1 MPCGIVFD
9 MHNLGINP
17 KSSNDKQKAPCMF
30 LNYIKTAWRILQ
42 KNLSH
47 TIINIIGLGVGFS
60 VATLLLIFIF
70 HQLSYDRFHEHSHRI
85 YRMTVEGHMGNDQYI
100 SAPLTDGE
108 VADIF
113 KEQLPEAEY
122 VSRLFTQGTQEVFVD
137 NERFAID
144 QLVWVDPGFFHMFS
158 FPLSKGDPE
167 QVLDSPDQVV
177 LSEDAALQFF
187 GSTDV
192 INETM
197 FFANRTYR
205 ITGIMENF
213 PANSHVQFTVVASI
227 ATRTRPEDNIIP
239 RQGISF
245 PTYVL
250 LREDA
255 DKENFVNNAVRLADL
270 HVEEKYGPMGLH
282 INHHVQN
289 LEDIYL
295 HSRFA
300 MVTEETGDIRNVYIF
315 SFLTL
320 FILLIAIFNFV
331 NLMTAQAEKRS
342 REIGLRKVIGAGKG
356 DLIRQFM
363 GESVIIALLAF
374 LLALALNEFL
384 IHPFSHM
391 LDEDFSLLYW
401 QQPIIL
407 LAILAFVVIIGII
420 SGIYPALYLSRHQPI
435 TVLKGDQHGTGKP
448 NAFRKVLVSV
458 QFAIS
463 IFLIATL
470 LLLHKQVSDMKHK
483 NPGFE
488 REHVISVTNLTSGI
502 RGSYESIRAELLQH
516 PRILQVTASQSI
528 PGRQRSIQTAH
539 KQEDD
544 PDQTILIH
552 ENRIQHHYLETYG
565 MQLVAG
571 RDFDPQ
577 MRTDSASVIVNER
590 AVKELGLEDPIGA
603 DIVVWQHP
611 CRIIGVVS
619 DFHFQSLHHKLE
631 PLAFTMYSTWFNQ
644 ISIRMEPGS
653 TREVMD
659 FTQETFESADPNYV
673 FDYLFIDS
681 LFEQMYRREERIS
694 NMVTAAAI
702 LAIIISFMGLFAL
715 TSFTV
720 SQKVK
725 EIGIRKTF
733 GASTFS
739 VVASLT
745 KELSRWLI
753 AGAIVALPLA
763 YWVVDSWQQ
772 NFAYQISLLE
782 HWWLFAAAV
791 LIAGAIGGLAMLY
804 QSLSAARANPMDSLR
819 TE

>member
-1 MPCGIVFD
+1 
-9 MHNLGINP
+9 
-17 KSSNDKQKAPCMF
+17 MF
-30 LNYIKTAWRILQ
+30 LNYIKTAWRILK

-60 VATLLLIFIF
+60 VATLLLIFVY

-85 YRMTVEGHMGNDQYI
+85 YRITIEGQIGDGQHINGPY
-100 SAPLTDGE
+100 TDGE
-108 VADIF
+108 VADIL
-113 KEQLPEAEY
+113 KEQLPEGEY
-122 VSRLFTQGTQEVFVD
+122 VSRLFTQGAQEVFID
-137 NERFAID
+137 HKRFSAE
-144 QLVWVDPGFFHMFS
+144 QVVWVDPGFFRMFS
-158 FPLSKGDPE
+158 FPLAKGDPE
-167 QVLDSPDQVV
+167 HVLDGPDKVV
-177 LSEDAALQFF
+177 ISEDAAMRFF

-192 INETM
+192 VNETITI
-197 FFANRTYR
+197 ANYTYR

-213 PANSHVQFTVVASI
+213 PKNSHVQFTVIASI
-227 ATRTRPEDNIIP
+227 ATRTRPDDNIIA

-245 PTYVL
+245 PTYIL

-255 DKENFVNNAVRLADL
+255 DKESFFNNAARLADL
-270 HVEEKYGPMGLH
+270 HIEERYGPMGLRMSH
-282 INHHVQN
+282 DLQN
-289 LEDIYL
+289 LEDIFL
-295 HSRFA
+295 HSRFSMGA
-300 MVTEETGDIRNVYIF
+300 EETGDIRNVYIF

-331 NLMTAQAEKRS
+331 NLMTAQAEKRT

-363 GESVIIALLAF
+363 GESVLIALLAF
-374 LLALALNEFL
+374 VLALALNEFL
-384 IHPFSHM
+384 IAPFSNM
-391 LDEDFSLLYW
+391 LDEDFSLVYW
-401 QQPIIL
+401 QQPVIL
-407 LAILAFVVIIGII
+407 LAILAFVGIIGII

-448 NAFRKVLVSV
+448 NAFRKVLVSI

-470 LLLHKQVSDMKHK
+470 LLLHKQVSDMKHID
-483 NPGFE
+483 PGFA
-488 REHVISVTNLTSGI
+488 REQVISITSLTSQI

-528 PGRQRSIQTAH
+528 PGRQRSVQTAH
-539 KQEDD
+539 RREDA
-544 PDQTILIH
+544 PDQTIMIH
-552 ENRIQHHYLETYG
+552 ENRIRHHYIETYG

-631 PLAFTMYSTWFNQ
+631 PLAFTMYSPWFSY

-659 FTQETFESADPNYV
+659 YAQKTFESADPNYV
-673 FDYLFIDS
+673 FDYVFIDS

-694 NMVTAAAI
+694 NMVTTAAI

-739 VVASLT
+739 IVASLT
-745 KELSRWLI
+745 KELARWLI

-763 YWVVDSWQQ
+763 YWVVDNWQQ
-772 NFAYQISLLE
+772 NFTYQINLLE
-782 HWWLFAAAV
+782 HWWLFTAAV
-791 LIAGAIGGLAMLY
+791 VIAAVIGGLAMLY
-804 QSLSAARANPMDSLR
+804 QSLSAAKANPMDSLR

>member
-1 MPCGIVFD
+1 
-9 MHNLGINP
+9 
-17 KSSNDKQKAPCMF
+17 MF
-30 LNYIKTAWRILQ
+30 WNYIKTAWRILQ

-60 VATLLLIFIF
+60 VATLLLIFVF

-85 YRMTVEGHMGNDQYI
+85 YRMTIEGRIGDGQYL
-100 SAPLTDGE
+100 SAPVTAGG
-108 VADIF
+108 VADIL
-113 KEQLPEAEY
+113 KEELPEAAY

-137 NERFAID
+137 NERFSED
-144 QLVWVDPGFFHMFS
+144 QLAWVDPGFFRMFS
-158 FPLSKGDPE
+158 FPLIKGDPE
-167 QVLDSPDQVV
+167 QVLDGPDQVV
-177 LSEDAALQFF
+177 LSEDAAQRFF

-192 INETM
+192 LNKTL

-213 PANSHVQFTVVASI
+213 PANSHVQFGVVASI
-227 ATRTRPEDNIIP
+227 SSRTGPDDNIIQQ
-239 RQGISF
+239 QGVSF

-255 DKENFVNNAVRLADL
+255 TKERFADNAIRLADE
-270 HVEEKYGPMGLH
+270 HVEEIFGPMGLSL
-282 INHHVQN
+282 NHHVQN

-331 NLMTAQAEKRS
+331 NLMTAQAEKRT

-384 IHPFSHM
+384 IAPFSHM

-401 QQPIIL
+401 QQPAVL
-407 LAILAFVVIIGII
+407 LAILAFVVLIGII

-448 NAFRKVLVSV
+448 NAFRKVLVSI

-470 LLLHKQVSDMKHK
+470 LLLHKQVSDMKYK
-483 NPGFE
+483 DPGFE
-488 REHVISVTNLTSGI
+488 REQVVAITNLTSGI

-516 PRILQVTASQSI
+516 PRILQAAASQSI
-528 PGRQRSIQTAH
+528 PGRQRSVQTAYR
-539 KQEDD
+539 QEDD

-552 ENRIQHHYLETYG
+552 ENRIQHHYIETYG

-619 DFHFQSLHHKLE
+619 DFHFQSLHHQLE
-631 PLAFTMYSTWFNQ
+631 PLAFTMYSPWFSYV
-644 ISIRMEPGS
+644 SIRMEPGN

-659 FTQETFESADPNYV
+659 HVQNTFESADPNYV
-673 FDYLFIDS
+673 FDYVFIDS

-739 VVASLT
+739 IVSGLT
-745 KELSRWLI
+745 KELARWLI
-753 AGAIVALPLA
+753 AGAVVALPLA

-772 NFAYQISLLE
+772 NFAYQINLLE

-791 LIAGAIGGLAMLY
+791 MIAAAIGGLAMLY

>member
-1 MPCGIVFD
+1 
-9 MHNLGINP
+9 
-17 KSSNDKQKAPCMF
+17 MF
-30 LNYIKTAWRILQ
+30 LNYIKTAWRVLQ

-47 TIINIIGLGVGFS
+47 TIINIIGLGAGFS
-60 VATLLLIFIF
+60 VATLLLIFVY

-85 YRMTVEGHMGNDQYI
+85 YRVTIEGQIGDGQYI
-100 SAPLTDGE
+100 SGPMTDGE
-108 VADIF
+108 VADIL
-113 KEQLPEAEY
+113 KEQLPEAEF
-122 VSRLFTQGTQEVFVD
+122 VSRLFTQGMQEVFVD
-137 NERFAID
+137 HERFSAV
-144 QLVWVDPGFFHMFS
+144 QVVWVDPGFFRMFS
-158 FPLSKGDPE
+158 FPLAKGDPE
-167 QVLDSPDQVV
+167 HVLDGPGKVV
-177 LSEDAALQFF
+177 ISEDAAMRFF

-192 INETM
+192 INETIII
-197 FFANRTYR
+197 ANHTYR

-213 PANSHVQFTVVASI
+213 PKNSHVQFTVVASM
-227 ATRTRPEDNIIP
+227 ATRTRPDDNIIA

-245 PTYVL
+245 PTYIL

-255 DKENFVNNAVRLADL
+255 DMESFVSNATRLADL
-270 HVEEKYGPMGLH
+270 HIEERYGPMGLRMSH
-282 INHHVQN
+282 NVQN
-289 LEDIYL
+289 LEDIFL
-295 HSRFA
+295 HSRFS
-300 MVTEETGDIRNVYIF
+300 MGTEETGDIRNVYIF

-331 NLMTAQAEKRS
+331 NLMTAQAEKRT
-342 REIGLRKVIGAGKG
+342 REIGLRKVIGADKG

-363 GESVIIALLAF
+363 GESVLIALFAF

-384 IHPFSHM
+384 ITPFSHM
-391 LDEDFSLLYW
+391 LDEEFTLLYW
-401 QQPIIL
+401 QQPLIL
-407 LAILAFVVIIGII
+407 LVILAFVVVIGII

-448 NAFRKVLVSV
+448 NAFRKVLVSI

-470 LLLHKQVSDMKHK
+470 LLLHKQVSDMKYK
-483 NPGFE
+483 DPGFE

-516 PRILQVTASQSI
+516 PRILQVAASESI
-528 PGRQRSIQTAH
+528 PGRQRSVQTAH
-539 KQEDD
+539 RQEDD
-544 PDQTILIH
+544 PDQTIMIH

-565 MQLVAG
+565 MRLVAG
-571 RDFDPQ
+571 RDFDPL

-590 AVKELGLEDPIGA
+590 AVKELGLEVPIGA

-631 PLAFTMYSTWFNQ
+631 PLALTMYSPWFRH

-659 FTQETFESADPNYV
+659 FAQDTFESADPNYV
-673 FDYLFIDS
+673 FDYVFVDS
-681 LFEQMYRREERIS
+681 LFERMYRREERIS

-745 KELSRWLI
+745 KELARWLI
-753 AGAIVALPLA
+753 AGAVVALPLA

-772 NFAYQISLLE
+772 NFAYQINLLE

-791 LIAGAIGGLAMLY
+791 VIAAAIGSLAMLY

>member
-1 MPCGIVFD
+1 
-9 MHNLGINP
+9 
-17 KSSNDKQKAPCMF
+17 MF
-30 LNYIKTAWRILQ
+30 LNYIKTAWRILR

-60 VATLLLIFIF
+60 VATLLLIFVY

-85 YRMTVEGHMGNDQYI
+85 YRITIEGQIGDGQYI
-100 SAPLTDGE
+100 NGPYTDGE
-108 VADIF
+108 VADIL
-113 KEQLPEAEY
+113 KEQLPEAAY
-122 VSRLFTQGTQEVFVD
+122 VSRLFTQGSQEVFID
-137 NERFAID
+137 HKRFSTE
-144 QLVWVDPGFFHMFS
+144 QVVWVDPGFFRMFS
-158 FPLSKGDPE
+158 FPLAKGDPE
-167 QVLDSPDQVV
+167 HVLDGPDKVV
-177 LSEDAALQFF
+177 ISEDAAMRFF

-192 INETM
+192 VNETITI
-197 FFANRTYR
+197 ANYTYR

-213 PANSHVQFTVVASI
+213 PKNSHVQFTVIASI
-227 ATRTRPEDNIIP
+227 ATRTRPDDNVIA

-245 PTYVL
+245 PTYIL

-255 DKENFVNNAVRLADL
+255 DKESFFNNAARLADL
-270 HVEEKYGPMGLH
+270 HIEERYGPMGLRMSH
-282 INHHVQN
+282 DLQN
-289 LEDIYL
+289 LEDIFL
-295 HSRFA
+295 HSRFSMGA
-300 MVTEETGDIRNVYIF
+300 EETGDIRNVYIF
-315 SFLTL
+315 SFLTF

-331 NLMTAQAEKRS
+331 NLMTAQAEKRT

-363 GESVIIALLAF
+363 GESVLIALLAF

-384 IHPFSHM
+384 IDPFSHM

-401 QQPIIL
+401 QQPAIL
-407 LAILAFVVIIGII
+407 LAILAFVGIIGII

-448 NAFRKVLVSV
+448 NAFRKVLVSI

-470 LLLHKQVSDMKHK
+470 LLLHKQVSDMKYK
-483 NPGFE
+483 DPGFE
-488 REHVISVTNLTSGI
+488 REQVVSITNLTSGI

-516 PRILQVTASQSI
+516 PRILQVGASQSI
-528 PGRQRSIQTAH
+528 PGRQRSVQTAH
-539 KQEDD
+539 RREDA
-544 PDQTILIH
+544 PDQTIMIH
-552 ENRIQHHYLETYG
+552 ENRIQHHYIETYG

-619 DFHFQSLHHKLE
+619 DFHFQSLHHQLE
-631 PLAFTMYSTWFNQ
+631 PLAFTMYSPWFSYV
-644 ISIRMEPGS
+644 SIRMEPGN

-659 FTQETFESADPNYV
+659 HVQNTFESADPNYV
-673 FDYLFIDS
+673 FDYVFIDS

-745 KELSRWLI
+745 KELARWLI

-772 NFAYQISLLE
+772 NFTYQINLLE

-791 LIAGAIGGLAMLY
+791 VIAAVIGGLAMLY
-804 QSLSAARANPMDSLR
+804 QALSAAKANPMDSLR